1 MAVDVMHQIDNL
13 YDSFTPSFKK
23 VADYLRDHRGEAQ
36 YLSISELADECG
48 VGKAT
53 VSRFCAALG
62 FDGYS
67 RLRLALARSVLDD
80 PPAPLRSAELV
91 SPSAG
96 PVTMERG
103 HASGINSARALLS
116 PRVTYGPE
124 LAPYVERARR
134 QLAANVAVMEQ
145 TLELVDYAALARSAQ
160 ILSDAREVYCL
171 GHGSC
176 QNIAADAWSFFLT
189 VSPKFHNVT
198 DSHLQIMTASQLD
211 ERSAILF
218 VSFLGVTR
226 DAADVL
232 GPARK
237 RGAKVILVSR
247 YANSPAA
254 EFADEVIVCGGR
266 ESSIEGGS
274 FLAKTS
280 MLFAIDLL
288 AEEYCQLCEG
298 SVRLARELTSEALAA
313 RLL

>member
-1 MAVDVMHQIDNL
+1 MAVNVMRQIDEL

-23 VADYLRDHRGEAQ
+23 VAGYLREHREEAQ
-36 YLSISELADECG
+36 YLSISELADECE

-80 PPAPLRSAELV
+80 PPVSVRSAELIN
-91 SPSAG
+91 PSAPSAMLLREHIDAG
-96 PVTMERG
+96 GERG
-103 HASGINSARALLS
+103 DGQWPKISSAQLR
-116 PRVTYGPE
+116 
-124 LAPYVERARR
+124 PYAERARAC
-134 QLAANVAVMEQ
+134 LEANVAVMEQ
-145 TLELVDYAALARSAQ
+145 TLTLIDYAALARSAQ
-160 ILSDAREVYCL
+160 ILAGAREVYCL

-211 ERSAILF
+211 EGSAILF

-237 RGAKVILVSR
+237 RGAKVILISR
-247 YANSPAA
+247 YINSPAA
-254 EFADEVIVCGGR
+254 EYADEVIACGGR

-288 AEEYCQLCEG
+288 AGEYCRLCED
-298 SVRLARELTSEALAA
+298 SVRSGRELTSEALAV